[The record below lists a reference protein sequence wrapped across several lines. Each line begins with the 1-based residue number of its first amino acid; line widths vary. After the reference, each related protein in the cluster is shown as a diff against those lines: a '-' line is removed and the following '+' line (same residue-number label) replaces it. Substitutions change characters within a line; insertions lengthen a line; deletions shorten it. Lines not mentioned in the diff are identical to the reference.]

1 MAPLAELEE
10 ASQPGH
16 SFIMIHYLKFRRDSD
31 YNSQWQNP
39 ENFTFLLTAELHS
52 PLGEALGEARLA
64 SHVNENLEPV
74 RRITMRHCW

>member
-16 SFIMIHYLKFRRDSD
+16 SFIMIHYPKFRRDSD

-39 ENFTFLLTAELHS
+39 ENFKFLLTAELQS
-52 PLGEALGEARLA
+52 PLGEARRA
-64 SHVNENLEPV
+64 SHVNENLSLLGE
-74 RRITMRHCW
+74 